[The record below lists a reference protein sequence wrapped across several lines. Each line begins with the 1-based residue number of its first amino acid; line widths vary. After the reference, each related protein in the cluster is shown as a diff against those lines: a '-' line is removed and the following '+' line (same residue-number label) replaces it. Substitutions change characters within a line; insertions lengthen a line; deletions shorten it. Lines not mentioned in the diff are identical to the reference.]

1 MKIYGLVQDSIVDG
15 PGFRFVCFTQ
25 GCPHHC
31 PGCHN
36 PDSHDP
42 LGGTDMTSDEVIR
55 QMLSN
60 PLTDG
65 LTLSGGEPFAQAE
78 DCLTLAQTA
87 HAKNLNVWSYS
98 GWTFEHLLHNGTD
111 AQKALLRELDVLVDG
126 PFVME
131 ERSLTLNWR
140 GSRNQR
146 VIDVQASLR
155 TGEIV
160 LFCE

>member
-42 LGGTDMTSDEVIR
+42 HSGTEMTTDDVLA

-65 LTLSGGEPFAQAE
+65 LTLSGGEPFMQAE
-78 DCLTLAQTA
+78 DCLTLARAA
-87 HAKNLNVWSYS
+87 HAKGLNVWSYS

-111 AQKALLRELDVLVDG
+111 AQKSLLRELDVLVDG
-126 PFVME
+126 PYVQE

-146 VIDVQASLR
+146 VIDVQATLAS
-155 TGEIV
+155 GEIV
-160 LFCE
+160 LFCD